1 MERLAEAQ
9 ADVSPEVHSRRSRY
23 PARIALQL
31 HKGQIAIP
39 HRRLGSHRCLRI
51 RKCCCTNLAKKVV
64 VVTAVVRVGVELEE
78 VKVVAAKVVEVMAVD

>member
-1 MERLAEAQ
+1 M
-9 ADVSPEVHSRRSRY
+9 
-23 PARIALQL
+23 
-31 HKGQIAIP
+31 
-39 HRRLGSHRCLRI
+39 RI